1 VTKSKSGVP
10 YWGAGNFDFDGMNAM
25 LRAQKLV
32 GALSGDVDWTKI
44 VDTSFLADDLKPK
57 K

>member
-1 VTKSKSGVP
+1 
-10 YWGAGNFDFDGMNAM
+10 MI
-25 LRAQKLV
+25 RAQKLV
-32 GALSGDVDWTKI
+32 GALSGDVEWGKI

>member
-1 VTKSKSGVP
+1 VRYWSG
-10 YWGAGNFDFDGMNAM
+10 GNFDLAGMDRM
-25 LRAQKLV
+25 IRAQKLV
-32 GALSGDVDWTKI
+32 GALSGDVDWGKI